1 MLTTVIGGLSIDT
14 MEIVQSI
21 GSTAIA
27 ATTVVT
33 IANTISAN
41 TNGIL
46 SVVVA
51 TTMPPYTK
59 TVRHFAELG

>member
-1 MLTTVIGGLSIDT
+1 MV
-14 MEIVQSI
+14 IVQNI
-21 GSTAIA
+21 ASTAIA

-33 IANTISAN
+33 NVVTIANTTGNTISAN

-59 TVRHFAELG
+59 TVRRFAELG